1 MPFVQTTFLIF
12 LTHSSRHT
20 SPKLLRSRQGP
31 VKHPKRFHNVAHFNS
46 DSWDLQKHLS
56 TLISQPYLDSIE
68 FEITNPS
75 TYHKSYFTI

>member
-46 DSWDLQKHLS
+46 DFLGPSETPKYTDISALS
-56 TLISQPYLDSIE
+56 
-68 FEITNPS
+68 
-75 TYHKSYFTI
+75 